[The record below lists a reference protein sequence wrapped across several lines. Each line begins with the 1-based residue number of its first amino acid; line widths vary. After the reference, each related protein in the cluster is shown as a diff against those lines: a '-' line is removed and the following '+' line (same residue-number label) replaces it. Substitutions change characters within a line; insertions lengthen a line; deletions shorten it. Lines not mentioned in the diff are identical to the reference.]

1 MSPEVSAALYG
12 ALAGGIVAIASG
24 VLVALGIVGARF
36 VHHRLR
42 ERKKVRCVISGWE
55 TTVRETR
62 SVSQAV
68 CSFEVE
74 LFNERPSPTGLRGL
88 CVEVSQDDAQGAVG
102 RLRAAASDEEL
113 RVLNLPPR
121 QWLHKS
127 LYTLLEGEEAQKL
140 KDLRWADFVGNFP
153 NNKTFRQRIVERKDF
168 VTAPKKKHA
177 IRKDY
182 TPWWRRI
189 FGRGASRGS

>member
-1 MSPEVSAALYG
+1 MWEVSSEVAAALYG
-12 ALAGGIVAIASG
+12 ALAGGVVAITSG

-36 VHHRLR
+36 IHHRLR

-55 TTVRETR
+55 TTIRETG
-62 SVSQAV
+62 SLSQAM
-68 CSFEVE
+68 CSFEVD

-88 CVEVSQDDAQGAVG
+88 CVEVFQDGDQRAVG
-102 RLRAAASDEEL
+102 RLRASASDEEL
-113 RVLNLPPR
+113 WVLNLPPR

-127 LYTLLEGEEAQKL
+127 LYAFLEGEEAQKL
-140 KDLRWADFVGNFP
+140 KDLRWADFVGYFP
-153 NNKTFRQRIVERKDF
+153 NDKAFRQRIVERKDF
-168 VTAPKKKHA
+168 VTARKKKHA

-189 FGRGASRGS
+189 FGR